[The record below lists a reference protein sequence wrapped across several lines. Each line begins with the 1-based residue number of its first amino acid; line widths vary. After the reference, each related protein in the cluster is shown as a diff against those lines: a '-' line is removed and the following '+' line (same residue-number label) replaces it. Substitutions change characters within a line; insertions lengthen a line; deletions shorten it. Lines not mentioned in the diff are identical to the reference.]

1 MNWSGVQLCSD
12 ATTTFGSGDG
22 ADYIIIIT
30 TTIIVI
36 ENLIN
41 LIPFVSNK
49 HNC

>member
-12 ATTTFGSGDG
+12 ATTTFGGGDG
-22 ADYIIIIT
+22 GDYIIIT

-41 LIPFVSNK
+41 LNPFVSNK